1 MKFNTWKCQEFPLD
15 KNNPMHQD
23 RLGAKRLEGT
33 LAEMG
38 LGVLVGTKF
47 KVI

>member
-1 MKFNTWKCQEFPLD
+1 MKFNKWKCQVLPLGR
-15 KNNPMHQD
+15 NNPMHQD
-23 RLGAKRLEGT
+23 RLGAKRLESA

-47 KVI
+47 NVI